1 MDSGEEEP
9 ARTVGDVEFATDVS
23 PESDSSLDSD
33 AGDGDPPRNP
43 AAQRGI
49 GRARGMGRGRGGGPR
64 ERRRTRVI
72 DEGWTPEVMPDTPLA
87 TFNSH
92 VGLTLRFHG

>member
-9 ARTVGDVEFATDVS
+9 AGTVSDVEFAPDLS
-23 PESDSSLDSD
+23 PESYSSSDSD

-43 AAQRGI
+43 AAQRRI
-49 GRARGMGRGRGGGPR
+49 GRARGRGRGRGGGPR
-64 ERRRTRVI
+64 GRRRTRAI
-72 DEGWTPEVMPDTPLA
+72 DVGWTPEVMPDTPLP

-92 VGLTLRFHG
+92 VV